1 MMKNLKPSKKR
12 RANLPRQPMICF
24 HCGEPVPA
32 GLDLTAEID
41 GQPQPMCCL
50 GCRAVAAQIEAF
62 GLSDYYR
69 RRTEL
74 PETPRELV
82 PDDLKNLSIFNNPQ
96 LQSGFVT
103 ERDGK
108 RAEARLI
115 IDGITCPA
123 CVWLID
129 SRLSRMPGVSGVEVN
144 YSTQRCSVAWQKD
157 HIGLGEILAEI
168 TRLGYRPFPFNPE
181 QREQRYE
188 KERKNQLIRI
198 GIAGLF
204 GMQVMMIAIALY
216 FGEASGMA
224 ERYRRFLHGISLLL
238 TLPVLLYSAR
248 PIFAGAWRDLRIRRP
263 GMDIP
268 VALAIAIAFS
278 GSVIATAGGAG
289 HVYYDSIVMFVF
301 FILCGRFLEFSSRK
315 KSSAELERMTP
326 VLPLYANKITASGAL
341 EVTPL
346 TGLAVNDRIL
356 VKPGELIPVD
366 GVIAEGASTVNEA
379 IVTGESLPLAKQA
392 GMKVIGGS
400 ANVESPLQI
409 RVTRLGEQ
417 GTLSNIARMIEQAA
431 ASQTRHLLLADKVVS
446 GFIVFILLL
455 AFATGVYWHNI
466 DPGQWLPITIA
477 VLVVSCPCALSL
489 ATPTALASAAAALMK
504 HGVAIVNSD
513 APELLGKTTCFV
525 FDKTGTLTEGRLA
538 LEHIDIFAPGY
549 NRAEVIGLA
558 QALERHSEHPVARAI
573 CQLDP
578 SRAGPAASRV
588 RNAPG
593 RGLSG
598 LIDGA
603 EWFIGARAFIAEQ
616 TGLPVE
622 RDHAGLRHILL
633 ANKQEI
639 VAGFFFKDR
648 LRAVS
653 PALIQFLR
661 AQGKKIILMSGDHPQ
676 IVRQIAAELGIQDS
690 RAEYRPEDKLKAIA
704 ALQRQ
709 GEVICM
715 VGDGINDAPAF
726 ARADIAIAMTEAS
739 EITKL
744 NADLVLLNHRI
755 DTLKILCGICA
766 RTNRTIR
773 ANFAWAL
780 GYNLTALPF
789 AGAGLLSPW
798 MAALGMSLS
807 SLVVVI
813 NASRIATRR
822 YA

>member
-1 MMKNLKPSKKR
+1 
-12 RANLPRQPMICF
+12 MICF

-32 GLDLTAEID
+32 GLELAAVID
-41 GQPQPMCCL
+41 GQRRPMCCL
-50 GCRAVAAQIEAF
+50 GCRAVAEQVVAF
-62 GLSDYYR
+62 GLTDYYR
-69 RRTEL
+69 RRTEF
-74 PETPRELV
+74 PETPRESV
-82 PDDLKNLSIFNNPQ
+82 PDDLKNLSLFNNPQ
-96 LQSGFVT
+96 LQGEFVADKDG
-103 ERDGK
+103 ER
-108 RAEARLI
+108 AAARLI
-115 IDGITCPA
+115 IEGITCPA
-123 CVWLID
+123 CVWLIS
-129 SRLSRMPGVSGVEVN
+129 SRLSRLPGVAGIEVN
-144 YSTQRCSVAWQKD
+144 YSTERCSVEWQKD
-157 HIGLGEILAEI
+157 RIGLGEILAEI
-168 TRLGYRPFPFNPE
+168 TRLGYRPFPFNPR

-188 KERKNQLIRI
+188 KERKNRLIRI
-198 GIAGLF
+198 GLAGLC

-224 ERYRRFLHGISLLL
+224 ERYRRFLHWVSLLL
-238 TLPVLLYSAR
+238 TLPVLVYAAQ
-248 PIFAGAWRDLRIRRP
+248 PIFAGAWRDIRIRRP

-268 VALAIAIAFS
+268 VALAIAIAFG

-315 KSSAELERMTP
+315 KSGAELERMTP
-326 VLPLYANKITASGAL
+326 ALPLYANKIAASGAL

-346 TGLAVNDRIL
+346 AGLAVNDRIL

-366 GVIAEGASTVNEA
+366 GVIEEGQSTVNEA
-379 IVTGESLPLAKQA
+379 IVTGESLPLGKQP

-400 ANVESPLQI
+400 ANVESPLRI

-417 GTLSNIARMIEQAA
+417 SALSNIARMIEKAA
-431 ASQTRHLLLADKVVS
+431 AGRARRLLLADKVVS

-455 AFATGVYWHNI
+455 AAMAGVYWHNI
-466 DPGQWLPITIA
+466 DPEQWLPITIA

-489 ATPTALASAAAALMK
+489 ATPTALASAMAALIK
-504 HGVAIVNSD
+504 HGIAMVNGD
-513 APELLGKTTCFV
+513 ALEILGKTTCFV
-525 FDKTGTLTEGRLA
+525 FDKTGTLTEGRLE

-549 NRAEVIGLA
+549 SREQVIGLA

-573 CQLDP
+573 CQLDSGRP
-578 SRAGPAASRV
+578 GPAAGRI
-588 RNAPG
+588 RNSPG

-598 LIDGA
+598 SIDGA

-622 RDHAGLRHILL
+622 RDDAGLRHILL
-633 ANKQEI
+633 ANKQKI

-653 PALIQFLR
+653 PSLIRFLR
-661 AQGKKIILMSGDHPQ
+661 ARDKKIILMSGDHPQ
-676 IVRQIAAELGIQDS
+676 IVRQIAAELDIQDS
-690 RAEYRPEDKLKAIA
+690 RAECRPEDKLKAIEE
-704 ALQRQ
+704 LQRQ

-726 ARADIAIAMTEAS
+726 ARADVAIAMTEAS
-739 EITKL
+739 EITRL
-744 NADLVLLNHRI
+744 NADLVLLNNRI

-780 GYNLTALPF
+780 SYNLTALPF

-822 YA
+822 YT

>member
-12 RANLPRQPMICF
+12 CANLPRQLMICF

-41 GQPQPMCCL
+41 GQQQPMCCL
-50 GCRAVAAQIEAF
+50 GCRAVAAQIVAF
-62 GLSDYYR
+62 GLSDYYQH
-69 RRTEL
+69 RTEF

-96 LQSGFVT
+96 LQGEFVT
-103 ERDGK
+103 ERDGE

-144 YSTQRCSVAWQKD
+144 YSTQRCSVTWQKD
-157 HIGLGEILAEI
+157 RIGLGQILAEI
-168 TRLGYRPFPFNPE
+168 TRLGYRPFPFNPK

-188 KERKNQLIRI
+188 KERKNRLIRI

-224 ERYRRFLHGISLLL
+224 ERYRRFLYGVSLLL

-248 PIFAGAWRDLRIRRP
+248 PIFAGAWRDLRVRRP

-268 VALAIAIAFS
+268 VALAIAIAFI

-301 FILCGRFLEFSSRK
+301 FILCGRFLEFASRK

-326 VLPLYANKITASGAL
+326 VLPLYANKITASDAL

-366 GVIAEGASTVNEA
+366 GVIMEGASTVNEA

-392 GMKVIGGS
+392 GMQVIGGS

-417 GTLSNIARMIEQAA
+417 GTLSNIARMIEKAA
-431 ASQTRHLLLADKVVS
+431 ASQTRRLLLADKVVS

-466 DPGQWLPITIA
+466 DPAQWLPITIA

-549 NRAEVIGLA
+549 SKAEVIGLA

-578 SRAGPAASRV
+578 SRAGPAASRI

-661 AQGKKIILMSGDHPQ
+661 AQGKKIILLSGDHPQ
-676 IVRQIAAELGIQDS
+676 IVRQIAAELDIQDS
-690 RAEYRPEDKLKAIA
+690 RAECRPEDKLKAIA

-744 NADLVLLNHRI
+744 NADLVLLNNRI
-755 DTLKILCGICA
+755 DTLKTLCGICA
-766 RTNRTIR
+766 RTNQTIR
-773 ANFAWAL
+773 INFAWAL

>member
-1 MMKNLKPSKKR
+1 
-12 RANLPRQPMICF
+12 MICF

-32 GLDLTAEID
+32 GLELTAVID
-41 GQPQPMCCL
+41 GRRRPMCCL
-50 GCRAVAAQIEAF
+50 GCRAVAEQVVAF
-62 GLSDYYR
+62 GLTDYYR
-69 RRTEL
+69 RRTAF
-74 PETPRELV
+74 PETPRESV
-82 PDDLKNLSIFNNPQ
+82 PNDLKNLSLFNNPQ
-96 LQSGFVT
+96 LQGEFVAEQDG
-103 ERDGK
+103 ER
-108 RAEARLI
+108 AAARLI
-115 IDGITCPA
+115 IEGITCPA
-123 CVWLID
+123 CVWLIS
-129 SRLSRMPGVSGVEVN
+129 SRLSRLPGVAGIEVN
-144 YSTQRCSVAWQKD
+144 YSTERCSVEWQKD
-157 HIGLGEILAEI
+157 RIGLGEILAEI

-188 KERKNQLIRI
+188 KERKNRLIRI
-198 GIAGLF
+198 GLAGLF

-224 ERYRRFLHGISLLL
+224 EPYRRFLHWVSLLL
-238 TLPVLLYSAR
+238 TLPVLVYSAQ
-248 PIFAGAWRDLRIRRP
+248 PIFAGAWRDIRIRRP

-315 KSSAELERMTP
+315 KSGAELERMTP
-326 VLPLYANKITASGAL
+326 ALPLYANKITANGGF

-346 TGLAVNDRIL
+346 AGLAVNDRIL

-366 GVIAEGASTVNEA
+366 GVIEEGQSTVNEA
-379 IVTGESLPLAKQA
+379 IVTGESLPLEKQP

-400 ANVESPLQI
+400 ANVESPLRI

-417 GTLSNIARMIEQAA
+417 SALSNIARMIEKAA
-431 ASQTRHLLLADKVVS
+431 AGRGRRLLLADKVVS
-446 GFIVFILLL
+446 GFIVCILLL
-455 AFATGVYWHNI
+455 AAMAGVYWHNI
-466 DPGQWLPITIA
+466 DPERWLPVTIA

-489 ATPTALASAAAALMK
+489 ATPTALASAMAALMR
-504 HGVAIVNSD
+504 HGIAIVNGD
-513 APELLGKTTCFV
+513 ALEILGKTTCFV
-525 FDKTGTLTEGRLA
+525 FDKTGTLTEGRLE
-538 LEHIDIFAPGY
+538 LEHIDILEPGY
-549 NRAEVIGLA
+549 SRAQVIGLA

-573 CQLDP
+573 CELDSARP
-578 SRAGPAASRV
+578 APAAGRI
-588 RNAPG
+588 RNSPG

-598 LIDGA
+598 SINSA
-603 EWFIGARAFIAEQ
+603 EWFIGARAYIAEQ

-622 RDHAGLRHILL
+622 RDDAGLRHILL
-633 ANKQEI
+633 ANKQKI
-639 VAGFFFKDR
+639 VAGFFFRDR

-653 PALIQFLR
+653 PSLIQFLR
-661 AQGKKIILMSGDHPQ
+661 ARDKKIILMSGDHPQ
-676 IVRQIAAELGIQDS
+676 IVRQVAAELDIQDS
-690 RAEYRPEDKLKAIA
+690 RAECRPEDKLKAIA
-704 ALQRQ
+704 ELQHE

-739 EITKL
+739 EIARL
-744 NADLVLLNHRI
+744 NADLVLLNNRI

-780 GYNLTALPF
+780 SYNLTALPF

>member
-1 MMKNLKPSKKR
+1 
-12 RANLPRQPMICF
+12 MICF

-32 GLDLTAEID
+32 GLNLTTEID
-41 GQPQPMCCL
+41 GQQQPMCCL
-50 GCRAVAAQIEAF
+50 GCRAVAAQIVAF
-62 GLSDYYR
+62 GLSDYYQH
-69 RRTEL
+69 RTEF

-82 PDDLKNLSIFNNPQ
+82 PADLKNLSIFNHPQ
-96 LQSGFVT
+96 LQGEFVT
-103 ERDGK
+103 ERDGE

-144 YSTQRCSVAWQKD
+144 YSTERCSVAWQKD
-157 HIGLGEILAEI
+157 RIGLGEILAEI
-168 TRLGYRPFPFNPE
+168 NRLGYRPFPFNPQ

-188 KERKNQLIRI
+188 KERKNRLIRI

-248 PIFAGAWRDLRIRRP
+248 PIFAGAWRDLRVRRP

-278 GSVIATAGGAG
+278 GSVIATAGDAG

-301 FILCGRFLEFSSRK
+301 FILCGRFLEFASRK

-379 IVTGESLPLAKQA
+379 IVTGESLPLLKQA

-417 GTLSNIARMIEQAA
+417 SALSNIARMIEQAA
-431 ASQTRHLLLADKVVS
+431 ASQTRRLLLADKVVS
-446 GFIVFILLL
+446 GFIVLILLL

-466 DPGQWLPITIA
+466 DPGRWLPITIA

-538 LEHIDIFAPGY
+538 LEQIDIFAPGY
-549 NRAEVIGLA
+549 SRAQVIGLA
-558 QALERHSEHPVARAI
+558 KALERHSEHPVARAI

-578 SRAGPAASRV
+578 GRAGPVASRI

-603 EWFIGARAFIAEQ
+603 EWFIGTRAFIAEQ

-661 AQGKKIILMSGDHPQ
+661 AQGKKIILLSGDHPQ

-690 RAEYRPEDKLKAIA
+690 RAECRPEDKLKAIE

-744 NADLVLLNHRI
+744 NADLVLLNNRI
-755 DTLKILCGICA
+755 DTLKTLCGICA
-766 RTNRTIR
+766 RTNQTIR
-773 ANFAWAL
+773 VNFAWAL

>member
-1 MMKNLKPSKKR
+1 
-12 RANLPRQPMICF
+12 MICF

-41 GQPQPMCCL
+41 GRPQPMCCL
-50 GCRAVAAQIEAF
+50 GCRAVAAQIVAF
-62 GLSDYYR
+62 GLTDYYR

-74 PETPRELV
+74 

-96 LQSGFVT
+96 LQSEFVT
-103 ERDGK
+103 ERDGE

-129 SRLSRMPGVSGVEVN
+129 SRLSGMPGVSGVEVN
-144 YSTQRCSVAWQKD
+144 YSTQRCSVTWQKD
-157 HIGLGEILAEI
+157 RIGLGEILAEI

-188 KERKNQLIRI
+188 QERKNRLIRI

-216 FGEASGMA
+216 FGETSGMA
-224 ERYRRFLHGISLLL
+224 ERYRRFLHGVSLLL
-238 TLPVLLYSAR
+238 TLPVLLYSAQ

-268 VALAIAIAFS
+268 VALAIAIAFG

-289 HVYYDSIVMFVF
+289 QVYYDSIVMFVF

-326 VLPLYANKITASGAL
+326 VLPLYANKITASGGL

-346 TGLAVNDRIL
+346 TGLAVNDQIL
-356 VKPGELIPVD
+356 VRPGELIPVD
-366 GVIAEGASTVNEA
+366 GVITEGASTVNES
-379 IVTGESLPLAKQA
+379 IVTGESLPLLKQA
-392 GMKVIGGS
+392 GMKAIGGS
-400 ANVESPLQI
+400 TNVESPLQI

-431 ASQTRHLLLADKVVS
+431 AGQTRRLLLADKVVS

-466 DPGQWLPITIA
+466 DPAAWLPITIA

-513 APELLGKTTCFV
+513 APEILGKTTCFV

-549 NRAEVIGLA
+549 SRAEIIGLA
-558 QALERHSEHPVARAI
+558 KALERHSEHPVARAI

-578 SRAGPAASRV
+578 GGPAPAASRI
-588 RNAPG
+588 RNVPG

-598 LIDGA
+598 VIDGA

-616 TGLPVE
+616 TGLPVRRE
-622 RDHAGLRHILL
+622 HAGLRHILL

-648 LRAVS
+648 LRALS

-661 AQGKKIILMSGDHPQ
+661 AEGKKIILMSGDHPQ
-676 IVRQIAAELGIQDS
+676 IVRQIAAELDIQDS
-690 RAEYRPEDKLKAIA
+690 RAECRPEDKLKAIE

-739 EITKL
+739 EITRL
-744 NADLVLLNHRI
+744 NADLVLLNNRI
-755 DTLKILCGICA
+755 DTLKTLCGICA
-766 RTNRTIR
+766 RTNQTIR
-773 ANFAWAL
+773 VNFAWAL

>member
-1 MMKNLKPSKKR
+1 
-12 RANLPRQPMICF
+12 MICF

-32 GLDLTAEID
+32 GLGLTAEID
-41 GQPQPMCCL
+41 GRPQPMCCL
-50 GCRAVAAQIEAF
+50 GCRAVAAQIVAF
-62 GLSDYYR
+62 GLSDYYQH
-69 RRTEL
+69 RTAF

-96 LQSGFVT
+96 LQGEFVT
-103 ERDGK
+103 ERDGE

-144 YSTQRCSVAWQKD
+144 YSTQRCSVTWQKD
-157 HIGLGEILAEI
+157 RIGLGEILAEI
-168 TRLGYRPFPFNPE
+168 TRLGYRPFPFNPQ

-188 KERKNQLIRI
+188 KERKNRLIRI

-224 ERYRRFLHGISLLL
+224 ERYRRFLHGVSLLL

-248 PIFAGAWRDLRIRRP
+248 PIFAGAWRDLRVRRP

-301 FILCGRFLEFSSRK
+301 FILCGRFLEFASRK

-366 GVIAEGASTVNEA
+366 GVITEGASTVNEA

-417 GTLSNIARMIEQAA
+417 GTLSNIARMIERAA
-431 ASQTRHLLLADKVVS
+431 ASQTRRLLLADKVVS

-455 AFATGVYWHNI
+455 AAATGVYWHNI

-489 ATPTALASAAAALMK
+489 ATPTALASSAAALMK

-549 NRAEVIGLA
+549 NRAGVIGLA
-558 QALERHSEHPVARAI
+558 KALERHSEHPVARAI

-578 SRAGPAASRV
+578 SRAGPAASRI

-598 LIDGA
+598 VIDGA

-661 AQGKKIILMSGDHPQ
+661 GQGKKIILLSGDHPQ
-676 IVRQIAAELGIQDS
+676 IVRQIAAELDIQDS
-690 RAEYRPEDKLKAIA
+690 RAECRPEDKLKAIA

-744 NADLVLLNHRI
+744 NADLVLLNNRI

>member
-1 MMKNLKPSKKR
+1 M
-12 RANLPRQPMICF
+12 
-24 HCGEPVPA
+24 PA

-41 GQPQPMCCL
+41 GRPQPMCCL
-50 GCRAVAAQIEAF
+50 GCRAVAAQIVAF
-62 GLSDYYR
+62 GLTDYYR

-96 LQSGFVT
+96 LQGEFVT
-103 ERDGK
+103 ERDGE

-129 SRLSRMPGVSGVEVN
+129 SRLSRMPGVCGVEVN

-157 HIGLGEILAEI
+157 RIGLGEILAEI

-188 KERKNQLIRI
+188 QERKNRLIRI

-224 ERYRRFLHGISLLL
+224 ERYRRFLHGVSLLL

-289 HVYYDSIVMFVF
+289 QVYYDSIVMFVF

-326 VLPLYANKITASGAL
+326 VLPLYANKITAGGEL

-356 VKPGELIPVD
+356 VRPGELIPVD
-366 GVIAEGASTVNEA
+366 GVITEGASTVNES

-392 GMKVIGGS
+392 GMKAIGGS
-400 ANVESPLQI
+400 TNVESPLQI

-431 ASQTRHLLLADKVVS
+431 AGQTRRLLLADKVVS

-466 DPGQWLPITIA
+466 DPAAWLPITIA

-513 APELLGKTTCFV
+513 APEILDKTTCFV

-549 NRAEVIGLA
+549 SKAEIIGLA
-558 QALERHSEHPVARAI
+558 KALERHSEHPVARAI

-578 SRAGPAASRV
+578 GGPAPAASRI

-598 LIDGA
+598 VIDGA
-603 EWFIGARAFIAEQ
+603 EWFIGARSFIAEQ
-616 TGLPVE
+616 TGLPVRRE
-622 RDHAGLRHILL
+622 HAGLRHILL
-633 ANKQEI
+633 ANRQKI

-648 LRAVS
+648 LRALS

-661 AQGKKIILMSGDHPQ
+661 AEGKKIILMSGDHPR
-676 IVRQIAAELGIQDS
+676 IVKQIAAELDIQDS
-690 RAEYRPEDKLKAIA
+690 RAECRPEDKLKAIE

-739 EITKL
+739 EITRL
-744 NADLVLLNHRI
+744 NADLVLLNNRI
-755 DTLKILCGICA
+755 DTLKTLCGICA
-766 RTNRTIR
+766 RTNQTIR
-773 ANFAWAL
+773 VNFAWAL